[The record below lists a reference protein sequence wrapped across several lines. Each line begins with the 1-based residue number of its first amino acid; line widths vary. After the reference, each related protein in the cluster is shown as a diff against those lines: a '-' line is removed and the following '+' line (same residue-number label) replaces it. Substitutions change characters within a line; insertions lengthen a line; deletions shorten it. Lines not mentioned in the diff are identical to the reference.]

1 MDHSWRPNPIQGD
14 FGTVNRG
21 PYPMKNHGS
30 GYGDGGYMWNDY
42 SNVNNRSSKRLRVD
56 GNDCGPYGPNGVARV
71 SSNFHVED
79 NEKRLKSVHD
89 QGVFNPGFGF
99 GGDVRGYASG
109 SSGFDWNFDG
119 WHHGNSSNCGLRP
132 PGNVEMRNSLGT
144 GHNVH
149 FGSQFVMNRSASN
162 VEQDVLG
169 NQYQQQAQYGQVE
182 NPSDPSRFY
191 QGGVGHDINGQGH
204 GYHYSNYGNSHG
216 LKEMYSGNVDSMHPN
231 NAPMH
236 NDHRNNMPS
245 LNHYPNNHSPLP
257 STGQQ
262 PGRLRYDYGSQHQIS
277 DVHPPP
283 VDGYQVPTGNQNVS
297 TQAHYGVSN
306 MNYQGGYG
314 NSNSDKM
321 AHMHASLGYDVQP
334 PLPTSPPPP
343 LPREPPVS
351 WPVEQK
357 PLSSPLIVSSSLF
370 PVHADSSA
378 AVLPAQVPI
387 PESHSRAAPLLLSSQ
402 TGHTTRGAFQGDP
415 QGTSTLIRQYVGDG
429 QSRLP
434 KNNFADKPKII
445 DAAHLFKPPHRASRP
460 DHFVII
466 LRGLPGSGKSYLA
479 KMLRD
484 LEVEH
489 GGKAPRIHSMDDYFM
504 TEVEK
509 VDEKEASK
517 SLVRFKKPVM
527 KVLEYSY
534 EPEMEEAYRSSMLKA
549 FKKTLEEGSFTFVI
563 VDDRN
568 LRVADFAQFWASAKR
583 LGYEVYVLEAP
594 YKDPTGCTARNIHG
608 FTQVEVEKMAALWE
622 EAPSLYLQVDVKS
635 LFHGDDL
642 KESNIE
648 EVDMDTEDDNIDGG
662 LNKLD
667 ESVTEKIVTAS
678 AGDLGQYVLQKD
690 EWNFETQVHNSSE
703 EVKDLGRSKW
713 SGNLD
718 DDDNERTEVL
728 KGKANVLSG
737 SVRTYGREGKSV
749 HWGDQS
755 GRTGFSIGAVK
766 KANSGSLV
774 IGPGPGYNLKSN
786 PLLEEEAKTG
796 KPGVMKKQH
805 SMFKERLRAE
815 QESFKA
821 VFDRRRHRIGG
832 LDADDD

>member
-1 MDHSWRPNPIQGD
+1 MDHSWRPNPIQGNICPTCSFSHFPFCPPNSHPSAYSTPAFDSIRSPINFHQTNYNNNPGDPYYDPSYSNRNPSFPHVGD

-402 TGHTTRGAFQGDP
+402 TGHTTRGAFQGVSDSCFFYWLLYYRFN
-415 QGTSTLIRQYVGDG
+415 G
-429 QSRLP
+429 
-434 KNNFADKPKII
+434 
-445 DAAHLFKPPHRASRP
+445 
-460 DHFVII
+460 I
-466 LRGLPGSGKSYLA
+466 LR
-479 KMLRD
+479 
-484 LEVEH
+484 V
-489 GGKAPRIHSMDDYFM
+489 F
-504 TEVEK
+504 
-509 VDEKEASK
+509 
-517 SLVRFKKPVM
+517 
-527 KVLEYSY
+527 
-534 EPEMEEAYRSSMLKA
+534 
-549 FKKTLEEGSFTFVI
+549 
-563 VDDRN
+563 N
-568 LRVADFAQFWASAKR
+568 
-583 LGYEVYVLEAP
+583 
-594 YKDPTGCTARNIHG
+594 GC
-608 FTQVEVEKMAALWE
+608 VWL
-622 EAPSLYLQVDVKS
+622 
-635 LFHGDDL
+635 
-642 KESNIE
+642 
-648 EVDMDTEDDNIDGG
+648 
-662 LNKLD
+662 
-667 ESVTEKIVTAS
+667 
-678 AGDLGQYVLQKD
+678 
-690 EWNFETQVHNSSE
+690 
-703 EVKDLGRSKW
+703 
-713 SGNLD
+713 
-718 DDDNERTEVL
+718 
-728 KGKANVLSG
+728 
-737 SVRTYGREGKSV
+737 
-749 HWGDQS
+749 
-755 GRTGFSIGAVK
+755 
-766 KANSGSLV
+766 
-774 IGPGPGYNLKSN
+774 
-786 PLLEEEAKTG
+786 
-796 KPGVMKKQH
+796 
-805 SMFKERLRAE
+805 
-815 QESFKA
+815 
-821 VFDRRRHRIGG
+821 
-832 LDADDD
+832 